1 MKEENN
7 NVFSFNSLSLRQ
19 EGPFLLVALMVAVLF
34 FYAFS
39 MAWPIRT
46 GRDYGAYLEHYFG
59 LKIAYTMFRPV
70 GASYIL
76 GWISEWP
83 VVWIEAFFMLLYL
96 AHLLT
101 SYLTARYFGL
111 MTARVVL
118 VLLMMDLTVL
128 AIFHRLDGYSLF
140 CLAISTLSA
149 AMVWLHRKENHY
161 VLFFLGLM
169 IVLPI
174 LMRQTGIVLF
184 LYFLIPVVCFG
195 INRFQIMRSM
205 VMALGVMTGLMGIMT
220 YNYVHFDRWSISL
233 SSGGNYIPTFIVYRM
248 GPKFAEE
255 YGPANRK
262 LLQTIKEELL
272 VKDVYV
278 ENKVDINHFIQYSLD
293 EYKFF
298 DLFYLDKIHP
308 GLVRDAA
315 IESIKARPV
324 KFIKA
329 LVTSVWRMFVF
340 DGLDPVILPDRVAH
354 LALKL
359 PREPELPF
367 SYSMTPEVISQ
378 IELPFHP
385 AKIEDKP
392 ILEKS
397 HKLQMKIRGH
407 GIYRVQVVFKYFVA
421 SILPPM
427 LFFLAL
433 TFLLLF
439 FIRSREVRL
448 LGVLFAAAL
457 LIPLLSAVLNFLP
470 EYRAPV
476 DFLILLAAVVGVRNV
491 LAPAVHCNRSIKES
505 ALHPASHEG
514 SLIPHST

>member
-1 MKEENN
+1 MKKNN
-7 NVFSFNSLSLRQ
+7 AVFLSNTLSWRK
-19 EGPFLLVALMVAVLF
+19 EGPFILVALIVAVLL

-76 GWISEWP
+76 GWISQWP
-83 VVWIEAFFMLLYL
+83 VVWIEAVFMLFYL

-118 VLLMMDLTVL
+118 VFLMMDFTVL
-128 AIFHRLDGYSLF
+128 AIFHRLDGYPLF

-149 AMVWLHRKENHY
+149 AMVWLYRKENYY
-161 VLFFLGLM
+161 VSFFLGLM
-169 IVLPI
+169 IVLPT

-184 LYFLIPVVCFG
+184 LYFLIPLVCFG
-195 INRFQIMRSM
+195 INRLQIMRSVIM
-205 VMALGVMTGLMGIMT
+205 VFGVMTGLMGIMT

-233 SSGGNYIPTFIVYRM
+233 PSGDVYVPSFIVYRM

-278 ENKVDINHFIQYSLD
+278 NNKIDIEQFIQYSLD

-298 DLFYLDKIHP
+298 DLYYLDTIHP

-315 IESIKARPV
+315 IESIKARPI

-329 LVTSVWRMFVF
+329 LVTTVWRMFVF

-359 PREPELPF
+359 PREPELPT
-367 SYSMTPEVISQ
+367 SYSMTPEVIAQ
-378 IELPFHP
+378 MELPFHP
-385 AKIEDKP
+385 AKIKDKP

-397 HKLQMKIRGH
+397 HKLQMKVRGH

-448 LGVLFAAAL
+448 LGVLFVSAL
-457 LIPLLSAVLNFLP
+457 LIPLVSGLNNHLP

-505 ALHPASHEG
+505 AQHPASHEG